1 MIFKKKFYI
10 ALLIIFFYSINFL
23 NANIKIVVNIN
34 DEIIT
39 NYDVYKESN
48 YLKILNP
55 QLKILENNKILELA
69 KESLINETIKK
80 KEINKVIRTEID
92 IETINK
98 YIENL
103 YLTLN
108 IDNRN
113 MFEKFLKKNQSYNI
127 KEIEEKIKVEFLWN
141 KLIYSK
147 YSNLVKI
154 NYDKIK
160 FTIENLTNQ
169 SFNEFLLSEIVFKK
183 KKNRLIEDYI
193 NEIKLSINDI
203 GFNNTAN
210 IYSISNTS
218 KLGGKV
224 GWVSENSLNEDV
236 LKKLKSIEVGEN
248 TDVIQLQNNFLIL
261 KIEDIR
267 INQNNLDKQKE
278 FEKIVEMETN
288 KQLNQFSKI
297 YYNKIKKNYSLNE
310 N

>member
-1 MIFKKKFYI
+1 MISKKKFYI
-10 ALLIIFFYSINFL
+10 TLIIIFFYSINFL
-23 NANIKIVVNIN
+23 NANIKIVVNVN

-39 NYDVYKESN
+39 NHDIHKESN

-55 QLKILENNKILELA
+55 QITILENDKIFELA

-80 KEINKVIRTEID
+80 KEINKLIRTEID
-92 IETINK
+92 IELINK

-108 IDNRN
+108 IDNRD

-127 KEIEEKIKVEFLWN
+127 GELEEKIKVEFLWN

-154 NYDKIK
+154 NYNRIK
-160 FTIENLTNQ
+160 SKIENLTNQ
-169 SFNEFLLSEIVFKK
+169 EINEFFLSEIIFSK
-183 KKNRLIEDYI
+183 KKNRSINNYI
-193 NEIKLSINDI
+193 DEIKLSINDI

-210 IYSISNTS
+210 IYSISDTS

-224 GWVSENSLNEDV
+224 GWISENSLNQDI
-236 LKKLKSIEVGEN
+236 LTKLKSINVGEY

-278 FEKIVEMETN
+278 FEKIVEIETN

>member
-1 MIFKKKFYI
+1 MIFKQKFYI
-10 ALLIIFFYSINFL
+10 TLIIIFFYSINFL
-23 NANIKIVVNIN
+23 NANIKIVFNVN

-39 NYDVYKESN
+39 NHDIYKESN

-55 QLKILENNKILELA
+55 QITILENDKIFELA

-80 KEINKVIRTEID
+80 KEINKLIKTEID
-92 IETINK
+92 IELINK
-98 YIENL
+98 HIENL

-108 IDNRN
+108 IDNRD
-113 MFEKFLKKNQSYNI
+113 MFEKFLKKNQTYNI
-127 KEIEEKIKVEFLWN
+127 GELEEKIKVEFLWN
-141 KLIYSK
+141 KLIYSR

-154 NYDKIK
+154 NYNRIK
-160 FTIENLTNQ
+160 SKIENLTNQ
-169 SFNEFLLSEIVFKK
+169 EINEFFLSEIIFSK
-183 KKNRLIEDYI
+183 KKNRSINDYI

-210 IYSISNTS
+210 IYSISDTS

-224 GWVSENSLNEDV
+224 GWISENSLNQDI
-236 LKKLKSIEVGEN
+236 LTKLKSIDVGEY

-278 FEKIVEMETN
+278 FEKIVEIETN

>member
-10 ALLIIFFYSINFL
+10 ALLVIFFCLINFL
-23 NANIKIVVNIN
+23 NANIKIVVNVN

-39 NYDVYKESN
+39 NHDIYKESN

-55 QLKILENNKILELA
+55 QITILENDKIFELA
-69 KESLINETIKK
+69 KDSLINEIIKK

-92 IETINK
+92 IELINE

-108 IDNRN
+108 IDNID
-113 MFEKFLKKNQSYNI
+113 MFEKFLKKNQSYSI
-127 KEIEEKIKVEFLWN
+127 REIEEKIKVEFLWN

-154 NYDKIK
+154 NYNKIK
-160 FTIENLTNQ
+160 SKIENLTNQ
-169 SFNEFLLSEIVFKK
+169 EINEFFLSEIIFSK
-183 KKNRLIEDYI
+183 KKNRSINDYI
-193 NEIKLSINDI
+193 DEIKLSINDI

-224 GWVSENSLNEDV
+224 GWISENSLNEDI
-236 LKKLKSIEVGEN
+236 LKKLKSINVGEY

-310 N
+310 K

>member
-23 NANIKIVVNIN
+23 NANIKIVVNID

-147 YSNLVKI
+147 YSKLVKI

-224 GWVSENSLNEDV
+224 GWVSENNLNEDV
-236 LKKLKSIEVGEN
+236 LKKLKSIEIGEN

>member
-10 ALLIIFFYSINFL
+10 ELLVIFFCLINFL
-23 NANIKIVVNIN
+23 NANIKIVVNVN

-39 NYDVYKESN
+39 NHDIYKESN

-55 QLKILENNKILELA
+55 QITILENDKIFELA
-69 KESLINETIKK
+69 KDSLINEIIKK

-92 IETINK
+92 IELINE

-108 IDNRN
+108 IDNID
-113 MFEKFLKKNQSYNI
+113 MFEKFLKKNQSYSI
-127 KEIEEKIKVEFLWN
+127 REIEEKIKVEFLWN

-154 NYDKIK
+154 NYNKIK
-160 FTIENLTNQ
+160 SKIENLTNQ
-169 SFNEFLLSEIVFKK
+169 EINEFFLSEIIFSK
-183 KKNRLIEDYI
+183 KKNRSINDYI
-193 NEIKLSINDI
+193 DEIKLSINDI

-224 GWVSENSLNEDV
+224 GWISENSLNEDI
-236 LKKLKSIEVGEN
+236 LKKLKSINVGEY

-310 N
+310 K

>member
-23 NANIKIVVNIN
+23 NANIKIVVNVN

-69 KESLINETIKK
+69 KESLISETIKK
-80 KEINKVIRTEID
+80 KEINKVIRTEIN

-141 KLIYSK
+141 DLIYSK
-147 YSNLVKI
+147 YSKLVKI

-160 FTIENLTNQ
+160 FTIENLTKQ
-169 SFNEFLLSEIVFKK
+169 SFNEFLLSEIIFKK

-224 GWVSENSLNEDV
+224 GWVSENSLNKDV

-261 KIEDIR
+261 KIDDIR
-267 INQNNLDKQKE
+267 INQNNLDKEKE
-278 FEKIVEMETN
+278 FKKIVEMETN

>member
-10 ALLIIFFYSINFL
+10 ALIIIFFYSINFL
-23 NANIKIVVNIN
+23 NANIKIVVNVN

-39 NYDVYKESN
+39 NHDIYKESN

-55 QLKILENNKILELA
+55 QIIILEKDKIFELA
-69 KESLINETIKK
+69 KESLINEAIKK

-92 IETINK
+92 IELINK

-103 YLTLN
+103 YLSLN
-108 IDNRN
+108 IENRY

-127 KEIEEKIKVEFLWN
+127 GEIEEKIKVEFLWN
-141 KLIYSK
+141 KLIYTK

-154 NYDKIK
+154 NYDRIK
-160 FTIENLTNQ
+160 SKIENLTNQ
-169 SFNEFLLSEIVFKK
+169 EINEFFLSEIIFSK
-183 KKNRLIEDYI
+183 KKNRSINDYI
-193 NEIKLSINDI
+193 DEIKLSINNI

-210 IYSISNTS
+210 IYSISDTS

-224 GWVSENSLNEDV
+224 GWISENSLSQDI
-236 LKKLKSIEVGEN
+236 LTKLKAIDVGEY

-297 YYNKIKKNYSLNE
+297 YYNKIKKNYPLNE

>member
-10 ALLIIFFYSINFL
+10 ALIIIFFYSINFL
-23 NANIKIVVNIN
+23 NANIKIVFNI
-34 DEIIT
+34 DDKIIT
-39 NYDVYKESN
+39 NHDIYKESN

-55 QLKILENNKILELA
+55 QITILENDKIFELA

-80 KEINKVIRTEID
+80 KEINKLIRTEID
-92 IETINK
+92 IELINK
-98 YIENL
+98 HIENL

-108 IDNRN
+108 IDNRD
-113 MFEKFLKKNQSYNI
+113 MFEKFLKKNQTYNI
-127 KEIEEKIKVEFLWN
+127 GELEEKIKVEFLWN
-141 KLIYSK
+141 KLIYSR

-154 NYDKIK
+154 NYNRIK
-160 FTIENLTNQ
+160 SKIENLTNQ
-169 SFNEFLLSEIVFKK
+169 EINEFFLSEIIFSK
-183 KKNRLIEDYI
+183 KKNRSINDYI

-210 IYSISNTS
+210 IYSISDTS

-224 GWVSENSLNEDV
+224 GWISENSLNQDI
-236 LKKLKSIEVGEN
+236 LTKLKSIDVGEY

-278 FEKIVEMETN
+278 FEKIVEIETN